1 MPIKYIPFYPEPLA
15 GQAILNNFRR
25 TLRYHGQDALERD
38 LVRGMPL
45 YELKERETVGEKS
58 ENRIIRGECVSACA
72 ALREKGQKVDLVYID
87 PPFAS
92 GADYAKKIYIRQN
105 PKLAETASA
114 AEQQIESGD
123 LQAFEE
129 KMYGDV
135 WDKEKYLNWMYENL
149 VAIKSVMSDTAS
161 IYVHLDW
168 HIGHYVKVLMDE
180 IFGEDNF
187 QSEIVWRRMTPS
199 GFKGKSSIG
208 HSHDVIFWYTMTDDY
223 TYNPIVVPYSEKY
236 VEERFS
242 KTDENGRKFKDEKI
256 GTATPQSTINRLKK
270 ENRIYVTKNGKLRIK
285 HYLGESEGIAL
296 DDVWTDINAVNS
308 QADERVEYA
317 TQKPEPLL
325 ERIIKMSSKDG
336 MFVADFFGGS
346 GVTAAVAARLGRHF
360 IHVDIGENSIETAR
374 DRLKKA
380 GASFSV
386 WEVQDGVSL
395 YRNPVQTM
403 DKIKELIPG
412 LKNED
417 AVPEFWEGAIE
428 DSRDGLVPVYVPNLM
443 DSTTKLLTPDLMN
456 RILRE
461 GLPDLPPSTKKVI
474 VYYIDIEDEK
484 AIKKLIADD
493 DTSLVKV
500 ELRDLKPLLDDV
512 VALDEAD
519 YQVTRGKGEL
529 LYKVTIRS
537 FTSDRV
543 LQKIDAFNQKAFAQ
557 SDAKRKPY
565 QPIVIS
571 DAGLE
576 TIESVS
582 LDCEAAEEGAPWH
595 ASEEIRIDK
604 LGYVEQN
611 GVKADHLWDGTITS
625 TALPL
630 RLRIRNICGDESIYV
645 LTAPREEA

>member
-1 MPIKYIPFYPEPLA
+1 
-15 GQAILNNFRR
+15 
-25 TLRYHGQDALERD
+25 
-38 LVRGMPL
+38 
-45 YELKERETVGEKS
+45 
-58 ENRIIRGECVSACA
+58 
-72 ALREKGQKVDLVYID
+72 
-87 PPFAS
+87 
-92 GADYAKKIYIRQN
+92 
-105 PKLAETASA
+105 
-114 AEQQIESGD
+114 
-123 LQAFEE
+123 
-129 KMYGDV
+129 
-135 WDKEKYLNWMYENL
+135 
-149 VAIKSVMSDTAS
+149 
-161 IYVHLDW
+161 
-168 HIGHYVKVLMDE
+168 
-180 IFGEDNF
+180 
-187 QSEIVWRRMTPS
+187 
-199 GFKGKSSIG
+199 
-208 HSHDVIFWYTMTDDY
+208 
-223 TYNPIVVPYSEKY
+223 
-236 VEERFS
+236 
-242 KTDENGRKFKDEKI
+242 
-256 GTATPQSTINRLKK
+256 
-270 ENRIYVTKNGKLRIK
+270 
-285 HYLGESEGIAL
+285 
-296 DDVWTDINAVNS
+296 
-308 QADERVEYA
+308 
-317 TQKPEPLL
+317 
-325 ERIIKMSSKDG
+325 